1 MHGSLHSESALGIA
15 VTTDDQDE
23 LNSAR
28 KCVED
33 GDFTRARSILEPA
46 LQDARG
52 AFDAQAKRLVELM
65 LLYESAVAETS
76 NVADA
81 RNLAALEVCH
91 EAAQVSAVA
100 HVGMEASVATIN
112 SASARHV
119 TEGSW
124 KTYVELLRHLI
135 KTVGYAKRTD
145 FDVGW
150 LQEQVVLV
158 LLSAQDVAGALAEAE
173 SWTFWPLDIEARC
186 PLVLDGLETFPPQIA
201 GGSTLQAL
209 LLAVRLA
216 GRRLQDFRARGG
228 RIEYP
233 GREGDEVDLEA
244 LFGSLPAE

>member
-173 SWTFWPLDIEARC
+173 SWTFWPLDDIGLWLLVEAYFQSQRPECVPILERMLRNKAERDEPSVKRMEDMIEEAKAWNA
-186 PLVLDGLETFPPQIA
+186 D
-201 GGSTLQAL
+201 
-209 LLAVRLA
+209 
-216 GRRLQDFRARGG
+216 RRG
-228 RIEYP
+228 
-233 GREGDEVDLEA
+233 
-244 LFGSLPAE
+244 